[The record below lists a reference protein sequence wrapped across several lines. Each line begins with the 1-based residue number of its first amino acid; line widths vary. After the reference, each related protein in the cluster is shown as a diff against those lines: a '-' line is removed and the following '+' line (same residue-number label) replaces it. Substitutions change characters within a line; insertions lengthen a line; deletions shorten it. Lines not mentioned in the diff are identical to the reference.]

1 MEESAKDAADEQLD
15 WKNRM
20 MLRMPPAPLPSG
32 PPAMLNLMPPVARGW
47 TPSSPL
53 TTAAADPSS
62 SSAYDSDAASRSVAF
77 FWFNIA
83 DVSLGAGTGLILED
97 DAAVVCVAW
106 LPSSSHA
113 TATVD
118 EYGDAESL
126 AFFLLRR
133 AGSAKG
139 EMLLLLAGTLPGR
152 SSTLVAAMVT
162 VLSDLDASA
171 ITTPIVLIFF
181 GPKA

>member
-1 MEESAKDAADEQLD
+1 M
-15 WKNRM
+15 
-20 MLRMPPAPLPSG
+20 
-32 PPAMLNLMPPVARGW
+32 
-47 TPSSPL
+47 
-53 TTAAADPSS
+53 
-62 SSAYDSDAASRSVAF
+62 
-77 FWFNIA
+77 
-83 DVSLGAGTGLILED
+83 
-97 DAAVVCVAW
+97 
-106 LPSSSHA
+106 
-113 TATVD
+113 
-118 EYGDAESL
+118 SL